1 MPAGWYPDPSQPGRI
16 RYWDGSA
23 WTAHVAPA
31 PAPWGTP
38 AALDPQRDLDSE
50 LRSARFARI
59 AVYSMA
65 VIYVAYFFTA
75 AIVGGKV
82 FHEFRKAVDQIQL
95 HPNSNANPFGQQ
107 TGFITGAFLGLEGF
121 GFLILAA
128 EVVLVVWFFNAATF
142 GYRAG
147 IPARHTPIWA
157 VIGFIVPLVNLWF
170 PCQSAA
176 DLFEPGDDRRRIAG
190 WWWACW
196 LIDGLLVTPIFV
208 VSWFSIPVALVVAL
222 IASAVPVAG
231 ARFGAALIAASG
243 EAHRDRLPEPVPQ
256 P

>member
-1 MPAGWYPDPSQPGRI
+1 MPAGWYSDPSQFGQV

-23 WTAHVAPA
+23 WTPHVAPA
-31 PAPWGTP
+31 PLPWGTP
-38 AALDPQRDLDSE
+38 APLDPRRDLDSE

-59 AVYSMA
+59 AVYAMA
-65 VIYVAYFFTA
+65 VIYVVYFVTA

-82 FHEFRKAVDQIQL
+82 FHEIRKALDQIQL

-107 TGFITGAFLGLEGF
+107 AGFITGAFVGLEGI
-121 GFLILAA
+121 GFLLLAA

-157 VIGFIVPLVNLWF
+157 VIGFIVPLVNFWF
-170 PCQSAA
+170 PYQSAA
-176 DLFEPGDDRRRIAG
+176 DLFEPGDERRRIAG

-196 LIDGLLVTPIFV
+196 VIDGLLITPIFV

-243 EAHRDRLPEPVPQ
+243 EAHRDRLPEPVTQ